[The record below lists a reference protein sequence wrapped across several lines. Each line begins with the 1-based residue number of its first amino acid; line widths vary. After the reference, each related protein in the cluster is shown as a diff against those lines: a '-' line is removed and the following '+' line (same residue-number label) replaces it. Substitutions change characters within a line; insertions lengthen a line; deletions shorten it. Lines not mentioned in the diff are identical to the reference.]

1 MLLTSVICSYVLTR
15 CQWNCISVG
24 LILRAVLKKKKKE
37 YSGSLPVEHL
47 NVCLTLSIDN
57 AIVLGLTHTNVH
69 A

>member
-24 LILRAVLKKKKKE
+24 LILRAVLKKKE
-37 YSGSLPVEHL
+37 YSGSLPIEHL

-57 AIVLGLTHTNVH
+57 TIVLGLTHTNVC